1 MIFLMKEVFQLM
13 TTAKGQIE
21 QLLGAILQE
30 STGEDEEVLFHLLN
44 GLRDKQQGIH
54 RRYINAALHM
64 VGKFEPEVSEVRI
77 PITPVIHNTIKVP
90 HGGIIATIADAAMGG
105 LASRSV
111 PEGYNV
117 VTTNMNVS
125 YIATTTNKEL
135 IARGRF
141 VHKGRQTLVM
151 ECDIEDETGRKLA
164 IATGSFFVIQR
175 RP

>member
-1 MIFLMKEVFQLM
+1 MKEVFQMM
-13 TTAKGQIE
+13 TTSKEQVE
-21 QLLGAILQE
+21 QLVAEILQD
-30 STGEDEEVLFHLLN
+30 STEEDEEVLLHLLN
-44 GLRDKQQGIH
+44 GLREKQQGIH
-54 RRYINAALHM
+54 RRYINATLHM
-64 VGKFEPEVSEVRI
+64 VGKFEAEVSEVSI

-90 HGGIIATIADAAMGG
+90 HGGIVATIADAAMGG

-151 ECDIEDETGRKLA
+151 ECDIEDETGRRLA

>member
-1 MIFLMKEVFQLM
+1 MV
-13 TTAKGQIE
+13 TSSKGQIE
-21 QLLGAILQE
+21 ELLAAILQH
-30 STGEDEEVLFHLLN
+30 STAEDEEVLLHLLN
-44 GLRDKQQGIH
+44 GIRDKQQGIH
-54 RRYINAALHM
+54 LRYINAALHM
-64 VGKFEPEVSEVRI
+64 VGNFQKDVSEVRI

-111 PEGYNV
+111 PEGFNV
-117 VTTNMNVS
+117 VTTNINIS

-151 ECDIEDETGRKLA
+151 ACDIEDETGRRLA
-164 IATGSFFVIQR
+164 IATASFFVIQR
-175 RP
+175 RQP

>member
-1 MIFLMKEVFQLM
+1 MKEVFQMM
-13 TTAKGQIE
+13 TTSKEQVE
-21 QLLGAILQE
+21 QLVAEILQD
-30 STGEDEEVLFHLLN
+30 STEEDEEVLLHLLN
-44 GLRDKQQGIH
+44 GLRKKQQGIH
-54 RRYINAALHM
+54 RRYINATLHM

-90 HGGIIATIADAAMGG
+90 HGGIVATIADAAMGG

-117 VTTNMNVS
+117 VTTNMNIS

-151 ECDIEDETGRKLA
+151 ECDIEDETGRRLA
-164 IATGSFFVIQR
+164 VATGSFFVIQR

>member
-1 MIFLMKEVFQLM
+1 MKEVFQMM
-13 TTAKGQIE
+13 TTSKEQVE
-21 QLLGAILQE
+21 QLVAEILQD
-30 STGEDEEVLFHLLN
+30 STEEDEEVLLHLLN
-44 GLRDKQQGIH
+44 GLREKQQGIH
-54 RRYINAALHM
+54 RRYINATLHM

-90 HGGIIATIADAAMGG
+90 HGGIVATIADAAMGG

-117 VTTNMNVS
+117 VTTNMNIS

-151 ECDIEDETGRKLA
+151 ECDVEDETGRRLA

>member
-1 MIFLMKEVFQLM
+1 MKEVFQMM
-13 TTAKGQIE
+13 TTSKVQVE
-21 QLLGAILQE
+21 QLVAEILQD
-30 STGEDEEVLFHLLN
+30 STEEDEEVLLHLLN
-44 GLRDKQQGIH
+44 GLREKQQGIH
-54 RRYINAALHM
+54 RRYINATLHM

-90 HGGIIATIADAAMGG
+90 HGGIVATIADAAMGG

-117 VTTNMNVS
+117 VTTNMNIS

-151 ECDIEDETGRKLA
+151 ECDIEDETGRRLA

>member
-1 MIFLMKEVFQLM
+1 MVTSSKE
-13 TTAKGQIE
+13 QIE
-21 QLLGAILQE
+21 ELLAAILQH
-30 STGEDEEVLFHLLN
+30 STAEDEEVLLHLLN
-44 GLRDKQQGIH
+44 GIRDKQLGIH

-64 VGKFEPEVSEVRI
+64 VGNFQPDVSEVRI

-111 PEGYNV
+111 PEGFNV
-117 VTTNMNVS
+117 VTTNINIS

-151 ECDIEDETGRKLA
+151 ECDIEDETGRRLA
-164 IATGSFFVIQR
+164 IATATFFVIQR
-175 RP
+175 RQS

>member
-1 MIFLMKEVFQLM
+1 MLPYTWLANLSLKL
-13 TTAKGQIE
+13 AKFACP
-21 QLLGAILQE
+21 L
-30 STGEDEEVLFHLLN
+30 HLLS
-44 GLRDKQQGIH
+44 I
-54 RRYINAALHM
+54 
-64 VGKFEPEVSEVRI
+64 I
-77 PITPVIHNTIKVP
+77 PLKVP

-111 PEGYNV
+111 PEGFNV
-117 VTTNMNVS
+117 VTTNMNIS

>member
-1 MIFLMKEVFQLM
+1 MM
-13 TTAKGQIE
+13 TTSKEQVE
-21 QLLGAILQE
+21 QLVAEILQD
-30 STGEDEEVLFHLLN
+30 STEEDEEVLLHLLN
-44 GLRDKQQGIH
+44 GLREKQQGIH
-54 RRYINAALHM
+54 RRYINATLHM

-90 HGGIIATIADAAMGG
+90 HGGIVATIADAAMGG

-117 VTTNMNVS
+117 VTTNMNIS

-151 ECDIEDETGRKLA
+151 ECDIEDETGRRLA
-164 IATGSFFVIQR
+164 VATGSFFVIQR

>member
-1 MIFLMKEVFQLM
+1 MM
-13 TTAKGQIE
+13 TTSKGQIE
-21 QLLGAILQE
+21 QLVAEILQD
-30 STGEDEEVLFHLLN
+30 STEEEEDVLLHLLN
-44 GLRDKQQGIH
+44 GLREKQQGIH
-54 RRYINAALHM
+54 RRYINATLHM

-117 VTTNMNVS
+117 VTTNMNIS

>member
-1 MIFLMKEVFQLM
+1 MV
-13 TTAKGQIE
+13 TSSKGQIE
-21 QLLGAILQE
+21 ELLSDILQN
-30 STGEDEEVLFHLLN
+30 STAEDEEVLLHLLS

-64 VGKFEPEVSEVRI
+64 VGKFEAEISEVRI

-105 LASRSV
+105 LASRSI
-111 PEGYNV
+111 PEGFNV
-117 VTTNMNVS
+117 VTTNINVS

-164 IATGSFFVIQR
+164 IATATFFVIQR

>member
-1 MIFLMKEVFQLM
+1 MG
-13 TTAKGQIE
+13 TSSKGQIE
-21 QLLGAILQE
+21 ELLATILQH
-30 STGEDEEVLFHLLN
+30 STAEDEEVLLHLLN
-44 GLRDKQQGIH
+44 GIRDKQQGIH

-64 VGKFEPEVSEVRI
+64 VGNFKPEVSEVRI

-111 PEGYNV
+111 AEGFNV
-117 VTTNMNVS
+117 VTTNLNIS
-125 YIATTTNKEL
+125 YISTTTNKEL

-164 IATGSFFVIQR
+164 IATATFFVIQR
-175 RP
+175 RPS

>member
-1 MIFLMKEVFQLM
+1 MKEVFQMM
-13 TTAKGQIE
+13 TTSKEQVE
-21 QLLGAILQE
+21 QLVAEILQD
-30 STGEDEEVLFHLLN
+30 STEEDEEVLLHLLN
-44 GLRDKQQGIH
+44 GLREKQQGIH
-54 RRYINAALHM
+54 RRYINATLHM

-90 HGGIIATIADAAMGG
+90 HGGIVATIADAAMGG

-117 VTTNMNVS
+117 VTTNMNIS

-151 ECDIEDETGRKLA
+151 ECDIEDETGRRLA

>member
-1 MIFLMKEVFQLM
+1 MIFLNEGVINLIPSSKEEI
-13 TTAKGQIE
+13 A
-21 QLLGAILQE
+21 QLLAEILQHC
-30 STGEDEEVLFHLLN
+30 TAEDEEVLRHLLS

-64 VGKFEPEVSEVRI
+64 MGKFEPEVSEVRI

-111 PEGYNV
+111 PEGFHV
-117 VTTNMNVS
+117 VTTNMTIS

>member
-1 MIFLMKEVFQLM
+1 MM
-13 TTAKGQIE
+13 TTSKDQVE
-21 QLLGAILQE
+21 QLVAEILQD
-30 STGEDEEVLFHLLN
+30 STEEDEEVLLHLLN
-44 GLRDKQQGIH
+44 GLREKQKGIH
-54 RRYINAALHM
+54 RRYINATLHM

-90 HGGIIATIADAAMGG
+90 HGGIVATIADAAMGG

-125 YIATTTNKEL
+125 YIATTTNNEL

-151 ECDIEDETGRKLA
+151 ECDIEDETGRRLA

>member
-1 MIFLMKEVFQLM
+1 MG
-13 TTAKGQIE
+13 TSSKGQIE
-21 QLLGAILQE
+21 ELLATILQH
-30 STGEDEEVLFHLLN
+30 STAEDEEVLLHLLN
-44 GLRDKQQGIH
+44 GIRDKQQGIH
-54 RRYINAALHM
+54 RRYINATLHM
-64 VGKFEPEVSEVRI
+64 VGNFKPEVSEVRI

-111 PEGYNV
+111 AEGFNV
-117 VTTNMNVS
+117 VTTNLNIS

-164 IATGSFFVIQR
+164 IATATFFVIQR
-175 RP
+175 RPS

>member
-1 MIFLMKEVFQLM
+1 MM
-13 TTAKGQIE
+13 TTSKEQVE
-21 QLLGAILQE
+21 QLVAEILQD
-30 STGEDEEVLFHLLN
+30 STEEDEEVLLHLLN
-44 GLRDKQQGIH
+44 GLREKQQGIH
-54 RRYINAALHM
+54 RRYINATLHM

-90 HGGIIATIADAAMGG
+90 HGGIVATIADAAMGG
-105 LASRSV
+105 LASRYV

-117 VTTNMNVS
+117 VTTNMNIS

-151 ECDIEDETGRKLA
+151 ECDIEDETGRRLA

>member
-1 MIFLMKEVFQLM
+1 MGLSSKE
-13 TTAKGQIE
+13 QIE
-21 QLLGAILQE
+21 ELLAEILQN
-30 STGEDEEVLFHLLN
+30 STVEDEEVLCHLLS
-44 GLRDKQQGIH
+44 GIRDKQQGIH

-64 VGKFEPEVSEVRI
+64 VGEFRSEESEVRI

-111 PEGYNV
+111 PDGFNV
-117 VTTNMNVS
+117 VTTNINIS
-125 YIATTTNKEL
+125 YIATTKNNEL

-164 IATGSFFVIQR
+164 IATASFFIIKR
-175 RP
+175 RPS

>member
-1 MIFLMKEVFQLM
+1 MKEVFQMM
-13 TTAKGQIE
+13 TTSKEQVE
-21 QLLGAILQE
+21 QLVAEILQD
-30 STGEDEEVLFHLLN
+30 STEEDEEVLLHLLN
-44 GLRDKQQGIH
+44 GLREKQQGIH
-54 RRYINAALHM
+54 RRYINATLHM

-90 HGGIIATIADAAMGG
+90 HGGIVATIADAAMGG
-105 LASRSV
+105 LASRYV

-117 VTTNMNVS
+117 VTTNMNIS

-151 ECDIEDETGRKLA
+151 ECDIEDETGRRLA

>member
-1 MIFLMKEVFQLM
+1 MM
-13 TTAKGQIE
+13 TTPKEKIDL
-21 QLLGAILQE
+21 LLGAILQD
-30 STGEDEEVLFHLLN
+30 STEEDEEVLLHLLT
-44 GLRDKQQGIH
+44 GLREKQQGIH

-90 HGGIIATIADAAMGG
+90 HGGIIATLADAAMGG

-111 PEGYNV
+111 PEGFNV
-117 VTTNMNVS
+117 VTTNMNVT

-151 ECDIEDETGRKLA
+151 ECDIQDETGRKLA

-175 RP
+175 R

>member
-1 MIFLMKEVFQLM
+1 MVLSSKE
-13 TTAKGQIE
+13 QIE
-21 QLLGAILQE
+21 NLLAEILQNSSE
-30 STGEDEEVLFHLLN
+30 DDEEVLLHLLG

-64 VGKFEPEVSEVRI
+64 VGVFKPEESEVRI

-111 PEGYNV
+111 PDGFNV
-117 VTTNMNVS
+117 VTTSINIS

-135 IARGRF
+135 IAHGRF

-151 ECDIEDETGRKLA
+151 ECDIEDESGRKLA
-164 IATGSFFVIQR
+164 IATASFFVIKR
-175 RP
+175 RPS

>member
-1 MIFLMKEVFQLM
+1 MM
-13 TTAKGQIE
+13 TTSKEQVE
-21 QLLGAILQE
+21 QLVAEILQD
-30 STGEDEEVLFHLLN
+30 STEEDEEVLLHLLN
-44 GLRDKQQGIH
+44 GLREKQQGIH
-54 RRYINAALHM
+54 RRYINATLHM
-64 VGKFEPEVSEVRI
+64 VGKFEPEVSEVHI

-90 HGGIIATIADAAMGG
+90 HGGIVATIADAAMGG

-117 VTTNMNVS
+117 VTTNMNIS

-151 ECDIEDETGRKLA
+151 ECDIEDETGRRLA

>member
-1 MIFLMKEVFQLM
+1 MKEVFQMM
-13 TTAKGQIE
+13 TTSKEQVE
-21 QLLGAILQE
+21 QLVAEILQD
-30 STGEDEEVLFHLLN
+30 STEEDEEVLLHLLN
-44 GLRDKQQGIH
+44 GLREKQQGIH
-54 RRYINAALHM
+54 RRYLNATLHM
-64 VGKFEPEVSEVRI
+64 VGKFEPEASEVRI

-117 VTTNMNVS
+117 VTTNMNIS

-151 ECDIEDETGRKLA
+151 ECDIEDETGRRLA
-164 IATGSFFVIQR
+164 IATGSFFVLQR
-175 RP
+175 RL

>member
-1 MIFLMKEVFQLM
+1 MIFVKEGVLKLV
-13 TTAKGQIE
+13 TSSKGQIE
-21 QLLGAILQE
+21 ELLATILQH
-30 STGEDEEVLFHLLN
+30 STAEDEEVLLHLLN
-44 GLRDKQQGIH
+44 GIHDKQQGIH

-64 VGKFEPEVSEVRI
+64 VGNFEPDSSEVRI

-111 PEGYNV
+111 PAGFNV
-117 VTTNMNVS
+117 VTTNINVS

-164 IATGSFFVIQR
+164 IATASFFVIQR
-175 RP
+175 RQ

>member
-1 MIFLMKEVFQLM
+1 LVTSSKE
-13 TTAKGQIE
+13 QIE
-21 QLLGAILQE
+21 ELLAAILQH
-30 STGEDEEVLFHLLN
+30 STAEDEEVLLHLLN
-44 GLRDKQQGIH
+44 GIRDKQLGIH

-64 VGKFEPEVSEVRI
+64 VGNFQPDVSEVRI

-111 PEGYNV
+111 PEGFNV
-117 VTTNMNVS
+117 VTTNINIS

-151 ECDIEDETGRKLA
+151 ECDIEDETGRRLA
-164 IATGSFFVIQR
+164 IATASFFVIQR
-175 RP
+175 RQS

>member
-1 MIFLMKEVFQLM
+1 MM
-13 TTAKGQIE
+13 TTSKEQVE
-21 QLLGAILQE
+21 QLVAEILQD
-30 STGEDEEVLFHLLN
+30 STEEDEEVLLHLLN
-44 GLRDKQQGIH
+44 GLRKKQQGIH
-54 RRYINAALHM
+54 RRYINATLHM

-90 HGGIIATIADAAMGG
+90 HGGIVATIADAAMGG

-117 VTTNMNVS
+117 VTTNMNIS

-151 ECDIEDETGRKLA
+151 ECDIEDETGRRLA

>member
-1 MIFLMKEVFQLM
+1 MITTSKEQV
-13 TTAKGQIE
+13 E
-21 QLLGAILQE
+21 QLVAEILQD
-30 STGEDEEVLFHLLN
+30 STEEDEEVLLHLLN
-44 GLRDKQQGIH
+44 GLREKQQGIH
-54 RRYINAALHM
+54 RRYINATLHM
-64 VGKFEPEVSEVRI
+64 VGKFEPEVSEARI

-90 HGGIIATIADAAMGG
+90 HGGIVATIADAAMGG

-117 VTTNMNVS
+117 VTTNMNIS

-151 ECDIEDETGRKLA
+151 ECDIEDETGRRLA
-164 IATGSFFVIQR
+164 VATGSFFVIQR

>member
-1 MIFLMKEVFQLM
+1 MIILNEGVFKLAPSSKKE
-13 TTAKGQIE
+13 IE
-21 QLLGAILQE
+21 QLLAEILQH
-30 STGEDEEVLFHLLN
+30 STAEDEEVLLHLLS
-44 GLRDKQQGIH
+44 GLHDKQQGIH

-64 VGKFEPEVSEVRI
+64 VGKFEPEISEVRM

-111 PEGYNV
+111 PEGFNV
-117 VTTNMNVS
+117 VTTNMNIS

>member
-1 MIFLMKEVFQLM
+1 MVPSS
-13 TTAKGQIE
+13 KGQLE
-21 QLLGAILQE
+21 QLLAEILQH
-30 STGEDEEVLFHLLN
+30 STAEDEEVLLHLLS
-44 GLRDKQQGIH
+44 GLRDKQEGIH

-64 VGKFEPEVSEVRI
+64 VGKFETEVSEVRI

-117 VTTNMNVS
+117 VTTNMNIS

-175 RP
+175 RPQT

>member
-1 MIFLMKEVFQLM
+1 MM
-13 TTAKGQIE
+13 TTSKDQVE
-21 QLLGAILQE
+21 QLVAEILQD
-30 STGEDEEVLFHLLN
+30 STEEDEEVLLHLLN
-44 GLRDKQQGIH
+44 GLREKQQGIH
-54 RRYINAALHM
+54 RRYINATLHM

-90 HGGIIATIADAAMGG
+90 HGGIVATIADAAMGG

-117 VTTNMNVS
+117 VTTNMNIS

-151 ECDIEDETGRKLA
+151 ECDIEDETGRRLA
-164 IATGSFFVIQR
+164 VATGSFFVIQR

>member
-1 MIFLMKEVFQLM
+1 MAPSSKKE
-13 TTAKGQIE
+13 IE
-21 QLLGAILQE
+21 QLLAEILQH
-30 STGEDEEVLFHLLN
+30 STAEDEDVLLHLLS
-44 GLRDKQQGIH
+44 GLHDKQQGIH

-64 VGKFEPEVSEVRI
+64 VGKFEPEISEVRM

-111 PEGYNV
+111 PEGFNV
-117 VTTNMNVS
+117 VTTNMNIS

-151 ECDIEDETGRKLA
+151 ECDIEDEAGRKLA

>member
-1 MIFLMKEVFQLM
+1 MM
-13 TTAKGQIE
+13 TTSKEQVE
-21 QLLGAILQE
+21 QLVAEILQD
-30 STGEDEEVLFHLLN
+30 STEEDEEVLIHLLN
-44 GLRDKQQGIH
+44 GLREKQQGIH
-54 RRYINAALHM
+54 RRYINATLHM

-90 HGGIIATIADAAMGG
+90 HGGIVATIADAAMGG

-117 VTTNMNVS
+117 VTTNMNIS

-151 ECDIEDETGRKLA
+151 ECDIEDETGRRLA
-164 IATGSFFVIQR
+164 VATGSFFVIQR